1 MFPINVHS
9 FYNLSDKK
17 KMRKILLTEMDKL
30 VSSAPKREDKILGS
44 YYTLIGLV
52 EVSPQVANALPWLVQ
67 V

>member
-1 MFPINVHS
+1 
-9 FYNLSDKK
+9 
-17 KMRKILLTEMDKL
+17 MRKILLTEMDKL
-30 VSSAPKREDKILGS
+30 VSSAPKREDKVLGS